1 MLIWENVLIM
11 KCVYICLRGH
21 HPLDVANTLYEIQ
34 LWIIF
39 QVTAKKQLNILRNFY
54 VDDMLKLVP
63 LVRDALTLIQ
73 EVTGLCQ
80 RGGLKLIKL
89 ISNKKDVL
97 SRITDTLRRNGVE
110 DKDFAD
116 SFPNERGLEIIWD
129 AENDSIKFKI
139 NLKDEPMTRRGMLLA
154 ISSIN
159 DYLVSAYSFV
169 LQGRRLLQGLC
180 QVIKGCQKGKRW
192 ESILKGLEKICIRIC
207 IKPVDVVIIK
217 EASLHYFS
225 YASEESYG
233 QSTYL
238 QLVNASG

>member
-1 MLIWENVLIM
+1 MLIWENLLIM
-11 KCVYICLRGH
+11 KCVYMCLSGH
-21 HPLDVANTLYEIQ
+21 HPLDVAITLYEIQ
-34 LWIIF
+34 LWIMF

-97 SRITDTLRRNGVE
+97 SRITDALRREGVE

-139 NLKDEPMTRRGMLLA
+139 NLKDEPMTRRGMLLT

-159 DYLVSAYSFV
+159 DYLVSACSFV

-180 QVIKGCQKGKRW
+180 QVI
-192 ESILKGLEKICIRIC
+192 
-207 IKPVDVVIIK
+207 
-217 EASLHYFS
+217 
-225 YASEESYG
+225 
-233 QSTYL
+233 
-238 QLVNASG
+238 SG